1 MRILPSGT
9 TALLAELDT
18 LDDVLGLYAAL
29 QADPPPGLVDLVPA
43 ARTVL
48 VVVDPAIATLK
59 ATADAVRRTQWR
71 VGETAT
77 GAWVE
82 IPVHYD
88 GPDLGEAAGHLG
100 CAGAELVRRHTAA
113 QWTVAFCGF
122 VPGFGYLVSPQWAD
136 ELPRRRTPR
145 TRVPVGAV
153 GLAGPF
159 SGVYPRE
166 SPGGWQLIGHTE
178 HVMFDA
184 ARDPAALLRP
194 GTRVRFVEAR

>member
-48 VVVDPAIATLK
+48 VVVDTAVATLT
-59 ATADAVRRTQWR
+59 ATADAVRRTEWR
-71 VGETAT
+71 TGETAT
-77 GAWVE
+77 GASVE

-88 GPDLGEAAGHLG
+88 GPDLSEAAALLG
-100 CAGAELVRRHTAA
+100 CGGVDLVRRHIAA
-113 QWTVAFCGF
+113 EWTVAFCGF

-136 ELPRRRTPR
+136 ELPRRSAPR
-145 TRVPVGAV
+145 TRVPAGAV

-166 SPGGWQLIGHTE
+166 SPGGWQLIGRTE
-178 HVMFDA
+178 RVLFDA
-184 ARDPAALLRP
+184 ARDPAAVLRP
-194 GTRVRFVEAR
+194 GMRVRFVEA